1 MGDKIPSKGAEAGA
15 KSAAGGIG
23 AWWRQVTKGE
33 GGQAVTKKISTVA
46 SSVRDKAS
54 KMKWSMPVDVK
65 VDFLQPTVQTVR
77 SALDAAWHQ
86 LPPPAQQAAPYVG
99 VALGSGLVVH
109 LIQQRRV
116 NYYVRNL
123 LRKCRYN
130 YVLLC

>member
-1 MGDKIPSKGAEAGA
+1 MADKIPSKGAEAGA
-15 KSAAGGIG
+15 TSAGGGIG
-23 AWWRQVTKGE
+23 AWWRRVTKGE

-46 SSVRDKAS
+46 SSVRDRAS

-65 VDFLQPTVQTVR
+65 VDFLQPTVQTVK

-99 VALGSGLVVH
+99 VALASGLVVH

-116 NYYVRNL
+116 NYYVRDL
-123 LRKCRYN
+123 FEYN
-130 YVLLC
+130 INHVSVC